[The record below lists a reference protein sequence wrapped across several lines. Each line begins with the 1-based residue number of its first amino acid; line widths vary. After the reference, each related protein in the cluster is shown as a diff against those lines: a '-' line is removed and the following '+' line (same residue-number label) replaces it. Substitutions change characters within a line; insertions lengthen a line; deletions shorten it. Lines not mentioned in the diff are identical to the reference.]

1 MKMQIIR
8 IGVWILAFCVVVAT
22 GVEAYRG
29 KASSE
34 PAAVGAQDALG
45 LDRRISSLEQRLYSM
60 ESSISRLQQEAI
72 GSRTNS
78 SIQPQAGSNLELDR
92 LRSEIELLNA
102 RVRELE
108 CGVAHLDERTLS
120 AAAKEARGRAGA
132 QSKDTC
138 RLNPETP
145 VRLSSRP

>member
-1 MKMQIIR
+1 MQIIR
-8 IGVWILAFCVVVAT
+8 VGVWILAFCIVVAT

-29 KASSE
+29 KNPSE
-34 PAAVGAQDALG
+34 PATAGAQDALG

-72 GSRTNS
+72 GLRSNS
-78 SIQPQAGSNLELDR
+78 TQPQPGNNLEIDR

-120 AAAKEARGRAGA
+120 AAAKDARTRAGA
-132 QSKDTC
+132 RSKDPC

>member
-8 IGVWILAFCVVVAT
+8 IGVWMLAFCAVVAT

-29 KASSE
+29 KTSSG
-34 PAAVGAQDALG
+34 PAQDVMN
-45 LDRRISSLEQRLYSM
+45 LDRRISSLEQRLYSI
-60 ESSISRLQQEAI
+60 ESNISRLQQEAI
-72 GSRTNS
+72 GTRS
-78 SIQPQAGSNLELDR
+78 SIQSQTGRDPEVDR
-92 LRSEIELLNA
+92 LRSEVELLNA

-120 AAAKEARGRAGA
+120 AASKEARSRAGA
-132 QSKDTC
+132 QSKDPC

>member
-8 IGVWILAFCVVVAT
+8 IGVWILAFGAVVAT

-29 KASSE
+29 KTSSG
-34 PAAVGAQDALG
+34 PAQDVMN
-45 LDRRISSLEQRLYSM
+45 LDRRISSLEQRLYSI
-60 ESSISRLQQEAI
+60 ESNVSRLQQEAI
-72 GSRTNS
+72 GTRS
-78 SIQPQAGSNLELDR
+78 SIQSQPGRDPEVDR
-92 LRSEIELLNA
+92 LRSEVELLNA

-120 AAAKEARGRAGA
+120 AAAKEARSRAGA
-132 QSKDTC
+132 QSKDPC
-138 RLNPETP
+138 RLNPETQ

>member
-8 IGVWILAFCVVVAT
+8 IGVWILVFCAVVAT

-29 KASSE
+29 KNSSE
-34 PAAVGAQDALG
+34 PAAIGAQDVIG
-45 LDRRISSLEQRLYSM
+45 LDRRISALEQRLYSI
-60 ESSISRLQQEAI
+60 ESSISRLQIQA
-72 GSRTNS
+72 S
-78 SIQPQAGSNLELDR
+78 SSMSSTPPQAGRDLELDR
-92 LRSEIELLNA
+92 LRSEVELLNA

-108 CGVAHLDERTLS
+108 CGVAHLDERTLP
-120 AAAKEARGRAGA
+120 AAAKEARSRAGA
-132 QSKDTC
+132 QSKDPC